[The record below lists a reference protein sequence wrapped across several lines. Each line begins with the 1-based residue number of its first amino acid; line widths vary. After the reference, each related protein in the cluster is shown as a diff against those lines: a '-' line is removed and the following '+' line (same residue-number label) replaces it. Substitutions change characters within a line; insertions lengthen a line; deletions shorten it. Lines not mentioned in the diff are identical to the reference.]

1 MFSLHF
7 PPSNL
12 IQIDTVENGISGSR
26 SEDVT
31 ADDVQRDATE
41 ADLVYDG
48 VLDVYG
54 RRWRLVITGAFEDY
68 VNTSLPLSAVVFIVI
83 FLADVLLF
91 ALIMYIILQNYLKAQ
106 ISESNF
112 TKLEVESQNLR
123 LMIDAANAEKKVM
136 ETEVDLS
143 IAKAANDAKSQFLAN
158 MSHEMRTPLNGI
170 IGVNQLM
177 LETPLD
183 AEQQELAELV
193 NTSADSLLSLINDI
207 LDLTRVES
215 GKLEL
220 EYFDFDVRTTVEDAL
235 DSVIMPALT
244 KGIEVICVI
253 DPRVPPMVG
262 RCRLTLLVQR
272 AWNAALETI
281 T

>member
-220 EYFDFDVRTTVEDAL
+220 EYFDFDIGTTAGSLLRT
-235 DSVIMPALT
+235 S
-244 KGIEVICVI
+244 
-253 DPRVPPMVG
+253 
-262 RCRLTLLVQR
+262 
-272 AWNAALETI
+272 
-281 T
+281 